1 MPEQDIFL
9 DKYREIRSR
18 DAHNR
23 RKVERRERI
32 SEEIVDDPYEG
43 TSSTSARDLE
53 VLFEQ
58 VLALN
63 NKYGTRFDHVM
74 PQEEICNLQ
83 ELEDYIGACYN
94 NYNANVKGDL

>member
-1 MPEQDIFL
+1 MVFGWKTEMKGSEYD
-9 DKYREIRSR
+9 
-18 DAHNR
+18 R
-23 RKVERRERI
+23 RKLTRRERI
-32 SEEIVDDPYEG
+32 SDELVDDPYEG

-58 VLALN
+58 VLTLN
-63 NKYGTRFDHVM
+63 KIYGTRFDHAM
-74 PQEEICNLQ
+74 PQEEISNLQ